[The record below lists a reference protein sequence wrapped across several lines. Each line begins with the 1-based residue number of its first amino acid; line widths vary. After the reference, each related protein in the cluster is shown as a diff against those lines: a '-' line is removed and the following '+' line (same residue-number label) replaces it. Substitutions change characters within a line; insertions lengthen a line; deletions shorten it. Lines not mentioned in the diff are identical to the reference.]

1 MKENN
6 YWSRTISR
14 RRALATGA
22 TAGLGAASIGLVGC
36 GSGDDAVKQDARPI
50 EVKQE
55 EVKSILSKREDTTA
69 RAVKGGIMEFYT
81 ATEATNLDPLSSP
94 SFTASAFATYMYPRL
109 VRYKAGY
116 RVPANGVIEPS
127 LAQSWEQPEP
137 TKLVFKLRPNA
148 LWDERAPTNKRIV
161 DAEDVVFSWN
171 KYAAKSIDRKALA
184 NSAEPTA
191 PVLKAEAVD
200 KSTVVFTL
208 AFPYA
213 PLLSMLG
220 YARYMQIMP
229 RESEG
234 GFNPLN
240 ETRGSGPYILQ
251 NYQKNV
257 RFEYRKNPNYWDADK
272 VLNDGFNL
280 PIIPE
285 YSAGL
290 AQFKAKKIWSFGAL
304 RQEDV
309 IPTKKDLPDLV
320 LDQGAFGRGQSML
333 FFGMQPGSPFNDP
346 RVKQAASMMIDRE
359 LYVDTFFNI
368 TAFKAEGYPAQAR
381 WHSHV
386 SGGWDGYWSDP
397 LGKEL
402 GEGAKNFQLNV
413 AEAKKLLSAA
423 GFPNGLETE
432 FAYISTGQYGTTFPK
447 QGEALMGMLQESG
460 AFKLKLVNPDYQTDY
475 LPKYYYAKG
484 DFKGIA
490 WGATTGF
497 PEVDAYMFSY
507 FHSAG
512 ARQKTSFQG
521 TVIDKKSDD
530 LIMAQ
535 RQELNAQKRVEL
547 IKEWQR
553 YQSTNVPI
561 VLSAGQAAPF
571 TLVWPWLG
579 NSGVFRGW
587 DGESDLGHA
596 YYPLWFDKSK
606 FTG

>member
-6 YWSRTISR
+6 YWSRSISR
-14 RRALATGA
+14 RRALASGA

-36 GSGDDAVKQDARPI
+36 GSGDDVAKQDTRPI

-69 RAVKGGIMEFYT
+69 RAVKGSNLEFYIT
-81 ATEATNLDPLSSP
+81 YDATNLDPLSSP
-94 SFTASAFATYMYPRL
+94 SFTASVYGTAAYPTL
-109 VRYKAGY
+109 IGYKQGY
-116 RVPANGVIEPS
+116 KVPADGTLEPN
-127 LAQSWEQPEP
+127 LAVSWEQPEP
-137 TKLVFKLRPNA
+137 TKVVVKLRPNA
-148 LWDERAPTNKRIV
+148 VWDERSPTNKRPV
-161 DAEDVVFSWN
+161 DAEDVLFSWN
-171 KYAAKSIDRKALA
+171 KYAAKSIDRTALA
-184 NSAEPTA
+184 NSASPSA
-191 PVLKAEAVD
+191 PVIKVEAVD
-200 KSTVVFTL
+200 KTTVIFTTKT
-208 AFPYA
+208 PYA
-213 PLLSMLG
+213 PLLSLLG
-220 YARYMQIMP
+220 YARYLQMMP

-240 ETRGSGPYILQ
+240 EIRGCGPYIQQ

-257 RFEYRKNPNYWDADK
+257 RAEYRKNPNYWNADK
-272 VLNDGFNL
+272 MLNDGFNW

-285 YSAGL
+285 YAAGL
-290 AQFKAKKIWSFGAL
+290 AQFKAKKIWSFAVA
-304 RQEDV
+304 QEDV
-309 IPTKKDLPDLV
+309 IATKKDLPELV

-333 FFGMQPGSPFNDP
+333 YFGMQPGSPFNDP
-346 RVKQAASMMIDRE
+346 RVRQAVSMMLDRK
-359 LYVDTFFNI
+359 LFLDTFNDTPKFQ
-368 TAFKAEGYPAQAR
+368 AEGYPTNVR
-381 WHSHV
+381 WHSHLS
-386 SGGWDGYWSDP
+386 SGWEGYWADP

-402 GEGAKNFQLNV
+402 GDGAKTFQLNV

-490 WGATTGF
+490 WGATTAF
-497 PEVDAYMFSY
+497 PEVDAYMFAY

-535 RQELNAQKRVEL
+535 RGELNAQKRVEL

-553 YQSTNVPI
+553 YQSTNVGT
-561 VLSAGQAAPF
+561 VLSSGAAAAF

-587 DGESDLGHA
+587 DGESDLGHS